1 MDGYNIIFAW
11 DDLKELADK
20 NIDSA
25 RDKLMDILCNYQ
37 GYKKCQLM
45 VVFDAYR
52 VKGHDTEVSEYHNIL
67 VVYTKEAET
76 ADSYIEKFAHKNSN
90 KYDITVATSDRLE
103 QMIIMG
109 QGCRALSARSLLEE
123 VLIAEKELRNEL
135 IIQSTNEKHTI
146 GDVLSKEQLK
156 QLYDGSGDDE

>member
-1 MDGYNIIFAW
+1 
-11 DDLKELADK
+11 
-20 NIDSA
+20 
-25 RDKLMDILCNYQ
+25 
-37 GYKKCQLM
+37 M

-52 VKGHDTEVSEYHNIL
+52 VKGHDTEVSEFHNIF

-109 QGCRALSARSLLEE
+109 QGCRALSARSLKEE
-123 VLIAEKELRNEL
+123 VNIAIRELRGEL
-135 IIQSTNEKHTI
+135 DAHNPKEKHTM
-146 GDVLSKEQLK
+146 GDILFSADLK
-156 QLYDGSGDDE
+156 SIYDNLE

>member
-1 MDGYNIIFAW
+1 M
-11 DDLKELADK
+11 KELADK

-52 VKGHDTEVSEYHNIL
+52 VKGHDTEVSEYHNIF

-109 QGCRALSARSLLEE
+109 QGCRALSARSLQEE
-123 VLIAEKELRNEL
+123 VKIAVKELRKEL
-135 IIQSTNEKHTI
+135 DVHNPKEKHTI
-146 GDVLSKEQLK
+146 GDAVSEKELRKLYESVKEQ
-156 QLYDGSGDDE
+156 